1 MSQDL
6 APVRKREVFGWCC
19 YDFANSAFITV
30 VVTVVFGPFYTGVV
44 AAGNGAA
51 NTLWSATLAV
61 SQALVIVLGPVL
73 GVMADVTASKKR
85 YLLGMMWLCVA
96 ATAALWFT
104 GPGTLWLASGLIVL
118 AYAAFSFGENFCA
131 SFLSELSTPENCGR
145 ISGYGWSFGYLGGL
159 GALGVALWV
168 MSVVPSR
175 IQWVFVATA
184 LFMLAAT
191 VPVAL
196 LLRERK
202 KPESTA
208 NSWWRLGWA
217 SVGRVSHDLPQ
228 HRELLK
234 FFFSFLMYMSG
245 LGAVV
250 AFAAI
255 FSAQVLGFS
264 TRENIVLFA
273 SLQISSAVGALVS
286 GRLQDRAGSVRV
298 LGASLLL
305 WCGVAVGAY
314 CCADKAMF
322 FVVGNLA
329 GLAIGSSQAASRA
342 VVVLLSPR
350 ERAGEFFGFWG
361 VFGKLAAI
369 TGPLLMGLAADAFG
383 LRVAILGTLFFF
395 ACGFLVLLTIRI
407 PYGLRKAD
415 GYV

>member
-1 MSQDL
+1 MSQGV

-30 VVTVVFGPFYTGVV
+30 VVTVVFGPFYTVVV
-44 AAGNGAA
+44 AGGSDAA

-73 GVMADVTASKKR
+73 GAMADVTASKKR
-85 YLLGMMWLCVA
+85 YLLSMMWLCVA
-96 ATAALWFT
+96 ATAALWFI
-104 GPGTLWLASGLIVL
+104 GPGTLWLGSVL
-118 AYAAFSFGENFCA
+118 LVVAYAAFSLGENFCG

-159 GALGVALWV
+159 GALGLALWV
-168 MSVVPSR
+168 MNIAPSR
-175 IQWVFVATA
+175 VQWVFVATA
-184 LFMLAAT
+184 LFMLVAT

-196 LLRERK
+196 FLHERK
-202 KPESTA
+202 RPESKA
-208 NSWWRLGWA
+208 NSWWHLGWA
-217 SVGRVSHDLPQ
+217 TVGRVSHDLPQ
-228 HRELLK
+228 HWELLK

-255 FSAQVLGFS
+255 FSAQVLGF
-264 TRENIVLFA
+264 TTKENIALFA
-273 SLQISSAVGALVS
+273 SLQISSAVGALAS
-286 GRLQDRAGSVRV
+286 GWLQDRAGSVRV
-298 LGASLLL
+298 LAAALLL

-314 CCADKAMF
+314 YCPDKTMF
-322 FVVGNLA
+322 IVVGNLA

-342 VVVLLSPR
+342 VVVLLSPK

-369 TGPLLMGLAADAFG
+369 IGPLVMGLAADSFG

-395 ACGFLVLLTIRI
+395 AGGFLVLLTIRI
-407 PYGLRKAD
+407 PGGLRKQR
-415 GYV
+415 